1 MASAAELTLPYKNS
15 CSCGFSHL
23 RLKALWAIVGLVGYL
38 LKLVL
43 AFIVHF
49 IGDHFTSTTRFIET
63 ALYTIREFYSSIFSY
78 VPVPELTAV
87 VIYSSVVIAIAKAVV
102 LDAVESQ
109 PYTLTLSGVVGS
121 ALAAIGEPW
130 VRALVVTTFLAL
142 AIHHHWRKVSEGK
155 APGDVIMVRRLP
167 LPLLGVALAI
177 GVRLAAKWAVYQ
189 HLTWMII

>member
-1 MASAAELTLPYKNS
+1 MGHKSTFFSLPPPFACPRLTLGSPPIIPGK
-15 CSCGFSHL
+15 
-23 RLKALWAIVGLVGYL
+23 
-38 LKLVL
+38 
-43 AFIVHF
+43 
-49 IGDHFTSTTRFIET
+49 
-63 ALYTIREFYSSIFSY
+63 YSSASQLW
-78 VPVPELTAV
+78 PPGHSL
-87 VIYSSVVIAIAKAVV
+87 SS
-102 LDAVESQ
+102 
-109 PYTLTLSGVVGS
+109 S